1 MGLAERR
8 AAERFKNDD
17 YPAWKEKIDAAAGF
31 DVPVEVKWDELA
43 AADYADSY
51 ATWFPMVYFKPMV
64 EALSAVAID
73 EMGKDA
79 LRDGL
84 KKIVV
89 RNSEQYSS
97 RSGFAFDSGVLT
109 MDHKPYTNVDDGDER
124 AKGLQ
129 KLLEAGL

>member
-17 YPAWKEKIDAAAGF
+17 YPAWKEKIDTAAGF

-51 ATWFPMVYFKPMV
+51 ASWFPKVYFQPMV
-64 EALSAVAID
+64 EALSGIAID
-73 EMGKDA
+73 QMGKDA

-84 KKIVV
+84 KRIVV
-89 RNSEQYSS
+89 RNSEQYAST
-97 RSGFAFDSGVLT
+97 SGFAFDGGILT
-109 MDHKPYTNVDDGDER
+109 VDHKPYANVDYGTER
-124 AKGLQ
+124 AEGLQ

>member
-31 DVPVEVKWDELA
+31 DVAVEVKWDELA

-51 ATWFPMVYFKPMV
+51 SGWFPKVYFEPLV
-64 EALSAVAID
+64 AALSGVGVD
-73 EMGKDA
+73 QMGKDA

-89 RNSEQYSS
+89 RNTEQYAST
-97 RSGFAFDSGVLT
+97 SGFAFDGGVLT
-109 MDHKPYTNVDDGDER
+109 VDHKPYANVDYGTER
-124 AKGLQ
+124 SEGLQ